1 MKLIEALHDCRD
13 RGTALL
19 ATNFYNLETLLAVL
33 RAARQAA
40 GPIILQTSPS
50 TIDYIGS
57 PALAVAMAK
66 TAAVQEG
73 VTAWLHLD
81 HATDLDLLKSCV
93 DAGYDSV
100 MIDASE
106 IDLPANIHTTRQ
118 AVRYAH
124 AAGIAVE
131 AELGY
136 IPKLGQKDAALDG
149 FTQPDQAGYFV
160 QETGVDLLAVA
171 IGTQHGF
178 YKSPPRL
185 DFDRLAAIRAV
196 VSTPLVLHG
205 GSGLS
210 PQAWQT
216 AIRLGITKINFATE
230 IKDTFIRT
238 IKDELGRSDH
248 IDLRVIF
255 PRAIHAVTD
264 LVAARLAICNPRP
277 ETPATPP
284 AMP

>member
-1 MKLIEALHDCRD
+1 MKLIQALYACRD

-19 ATNFYNLETLLAVL
+19 ATNFYNMETLLAVL

-40 GPIILQTSPS
+40 SPIILQTSPS
-50 TIDYIGS
+50 TIDYISS

-66 TAAVQEG
+66 TAAAQEG

-106 IDLPANIHTTRQ
+106 TDLTTNIRITRQ
-118 AVRYAH
+118 AVCYAH

-136 IPKLGQKDAALDG
+136 IPKLGQKDADSDG
-149 FTQPDQAGYFV
+149 FTQPDQAAHFV

-185 DFDRLAAIRAV
+185 DFDRLAAIRAAV
-196 VSTPLVLHG
+196 AAPLVLHG

-210 PQAWQT
+210 PRIWQT

-230 IKDTFIRT
+230 IKDTFIRI
-238 IKDELGRSDH
+238 IKTEINHGDR
-248 IDLRVIF
+248 IDLRTIF
-255 PRAIHAVTD
+255 PQAIHAVSD
-264 LVAARLAICNPRP
+264 LVASRLAVCEQRP
-277 ETPATPP
+277 EPPPAPP